1 MVSELVLLILG
12 AYLLGSIPFAY
23 LVAKWFRG
31 IDLRRYGS
39 GNVGVS
45 NLLRLTSKRLAIPVI
60 IFDLGKGMIMVWAAQ
75 LIGLSTG
82 QQVVVGLAAI
92 IGHNWSVFLRFSAGR
107 GIMTTLGVVLI
118 LFPKLALVLLIIA
131 FSGLPF
137 GLMATSALCA
147 VALIPL
153 CSWFSL
159 APVINWLLGQP
170 LGITERLPVTLGFLA
185 IFLIAVIRRL
195 TASRTSLTASVTK
208 GQLFV
213 NRLLF
218 DRDIR
223 DRAAWI
229 HRAPLEAGLTKQ
241 PEKQGKG

>member
-1 MVSELVLLILG
+1 MVIELALLILG

-23 LVAKWFRG
+23 LVAKWFRR

-60 IFDLGKGMIMVWAAQ
+60 IFDLGKGMVMVWVAQ
-75 LIGLSTG
+75 LAGLSTG
-82 QQVVVGLAAI
+82 QQVIVGLAAV

-107 GIMTTLGVVLI
+107 GIMTTLGVVI

-137 GLMATSALCA
+137 GLMATSTLCA

-153 CSWFSL
+153 CSWFSS

-195 TASRTSLTASVTK
+195 TAPRTSLTASVTK
-208 GQLFV
+208 GKLFV

-223 DRAAWI
+223 GRKAWI
-229 HRAPLEAGLTKQ
+229 HRAPLKAGLTK
-241 PEKQGKG
+241 